1 MPLKAPRFELRN
13 QWLTRIRD
21 GPASALVSTFKIDC
35 SKPDTYRL
43 VALTYLVDSPAGHR
57 LMEILN
63 FIASTECRRTRE
75 TEEQTSA
82 AVYVRDSATRP

>member
-1 MPLKAPRFELRN
+1 MAYAHPRRPGFSTCVHFQDRLFETGHL
-13 QWLTRIRD
+13 
-21 GPASALVSTFKIDC
+21 S
-35 SKPDTYRL
+35 L